1 MFTTP
6 LLQPIIDTAALDAKE
21 AAAREASEATYS
33 ALRDALT
40 NAVTSMPPRWP
51 HPFTETVVGLLIKTR
66 MWEEAQEVMRVSAEG
81 DAAANALTY
90 AFGFTAFPPEDVA
103 TGFRDACLA
112 QQAALLGA
120 TNVLLER
127 LGPEPLV
134 EAFVSVL
141 LSNYGHIERAQEL
154 LSLAIA
160 EAESVQARND
170 AAMAAA
176 VGKWETELT
185 TGEPAYLNV
194 DEA

>member
-1 MFTTP
+1 MLTTP
-6 LLQPIIDTAALDAKE
+6 FLQTVIDTAALDAEE

-40 NAVTSMPPRWP
+40 DAVSCMPPRWP

-66 MWEEAQEVMRVSAEG
+66 MWEDAQEVMRVSAEG
-81 DAAANALTY
+81 DAAASALTY

-103 TGFRDACLA
+103 TGFRDACRA
-112 QQAALLGA
+112 QEAALLGA
-120 TNVLLER
+120 MSVLLEC
-127 LGPEPLV
+127 LGPNPLV

-154 LSLAIA
+154 LSLAVA
-160 EAESVQARND
+160 ETKSVQASND
-170 AAMAAA
+170 SAMAAA

>member
-1 MFTTP
+1 
-6 LLQPIIDTAALDAKE
+6 
-21 AAAREASEATYS
+21 
-33 ALRDALT
+33 
-40 NAVTSMPPRWP
+40 
-51 HPFTETVVGLLIKTR
+51 
-66 MWEEAQEVMRVSAEG
+66 MRVSAEG
-81 DAAANALTY
+81 EAAAKALTY
-90 AFGFTAFPPEDVA
+90 AFGFTAFPPENVA
-103 TGFRDACLA
+103 TEFRDACLA
-112 QQAALLGA
+112 QQTALLGA

-141 LSNYGHIERAQEL
+141 LHHYGHIGQAQKL